1 MGFIDL
7 HTHSTYSDGTLTPSE
22 IVKLAEN
29 LKLKAVALT
38 DHDTV
43 SGLKEFLQSETE
55 KVEKI
60 PGVEISVQMRDFNF
74 HMVGLFIDIN
84 RGIIQ
89 EKLDILQKE
98 RANRNYK
105 IIAKLNE
112 HGYKITIDELME
124 IAGEQLGRPHIAQ
137 VLYKKGYFSSPKE
150 AFEKCLK
157 KGAIAYFDKFRYS
170 PEEAI
175 KMIHESNGIAI
186 FAHPG
191 LLNIKKNEKIEL
203 INYLKDRGLDGI
215 EVFYSDHT
223 EDDEKFFLE
232 IANRENLLISG
243 GSDFH
248 GDNKKDIK
256 LGSGRDN
263 LKIEY
268 KFLEKMKKYLEVKN
282 ECA

>member
-1 MGFIDL
+1 MSLIDL
-7 HTHSTYSDGTLTPSE
+7 HTHSTYSDGTLNPFE

-29 LKLKAVALT
+29 IGLKAVALT

-43 SGLKEFLQSETE
+43 SGLKEFIQSETE
-55 KVEKI
+55 KVEKV

-89 EKLDILQKE
+89 EKLEILQKE

-105 IIAKLNE
+105 IITKLNE

-137 VLYKKGYFSSPKE
+137 ILYKKRYFSSPEE
-150 AFEKCLK
+150 AFERCLK
-157 KGAIAYFDKFRYS
+157 KGAFAYFEKFRYS

-175 KMIHESNGIAI
+175 NMIHESNGIAI

-191 LLNIKKNEKIEL
+191 LLNIEKNEKVKL
-203 INYLKDRGLDGI
+203 IKYLKTRGLDGI

-223 EDDEKFFLE
+223 KEDEEFFFE
-232 IANRENLLISG
+232 IANKENLLISG

-248 GDNKKDIK
+248 GENKRGIK
-256 LGSGRDN
+256 LGSGRGN
-263 LKIEY
+263 LRIEY
-268 KFLEKMKKYLEVKN
+268 KFLEKMKEYLEVKN